1 MLSGI
6 YWFYQIS
13 RDRAIYIGSS
23 KDVELRFKEHKGK
36 LNSGKHRNRK
46 LLNTWRKYGAAD
58 FILSVL
64 QEVDVSKLVEREQ
77 FWMDAMPAW
86 PTCNI
91 AVSSEN
97 FARGRKC
104 GPRTPGHIELLRKA
118 HLGRKA
124 SLEAKRR
131 MSEAQRG
138 NKRRLGH
145 TNSAEAR
152 AKISQALRG
161 RKKTPEH
168 IRKVADKRR
177 GHKHSEEQ
185 KRLWSEQRRGKPW
198 SEARRKA
205 AEGR

>member
-97 FARGRKC
+97 FRRGRKM
-104 GPRTPGHIELLRKA
+104 GKEQKELLRKINTGNKYA
-118 HLGRKA
+118 LGVKKGP
-124 SLEAKRR
+124 L
-131 MSEAQRG
+131 SEET
-138 NKRRLGH
+138 KRRL
-145 TNSAEAR
+145 
-152 AKISQALRG
+152 SQ
-161 RKKTPEH
+161 
-168 IRKVADKRR
+168 
-177 GHKHSEEQ
+177 
-185 KRLWSEQRRGKPW
+185 
-198 SEARRKA
+198 
-205 AEGR
+205 